1 MGDKEREIIS
11 AFDLF
16 SFFHIK
22 KNKSSTKDC
31 ISTSM
36 I

>member
-22 KNKSSTKDC
+22 KK
-31 ISTSM
+31 ISQAPKTACLHL
-36 I
+36 